1 MLVYKLRAVCMSDR
15 PRSQESFIW
24 DWKMEAS
31 CGWSWLWIVSDFYS
45 SGWLMFKLLLLLLML
60 LCMLYG
66 FVYELVYI
74 N

>member
-1 MLVYKLRAVCMSDR
+1 MREMLVSRLRAVCMSDR

-31 CGWSWLWIVSDFYS
+31 WGLSWLWIVSDFYS
-45 SGWLMFKLLLLLLML
+45 KGWLMLMFILLLQ
-60 LCMLYG
+60 CMYG
-66 FVYELVYI
+66 NEFYELVCI